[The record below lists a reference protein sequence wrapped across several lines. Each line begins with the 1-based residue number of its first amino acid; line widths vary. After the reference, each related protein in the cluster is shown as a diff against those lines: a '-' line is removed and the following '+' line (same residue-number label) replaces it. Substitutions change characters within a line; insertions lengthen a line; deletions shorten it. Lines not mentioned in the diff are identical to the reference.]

1 MYKSTFAL
9 IVVLG
14 PTAGIG
20 AQQKRPVPV
29 SEFGKWESL
38 TTPARAGEWPQPRRR
53 S

>member
-9 IVVLG
+9 ILG
-14 PTAGIG
+14 LGLTAGIG

-38 TTPARAGEWPQPRRR
+38 TTPARAGPHPRPPR
-53 S
+53 